1 MGCAGGL
8 GDPGSRV
15 SLRDGSPVVV
25 RGLVGAFHYLSIYL
39 FIAICRP
46 PPGARAGQPCM
57 HASRPGSRI
66 AATHLWSRVKKS
78 KYTSAFRF
86 SRPDATRHDTG
97 PLLTIIPKPQP
108 QHDPSQGGP
117 TDRVDNELL
126 LHSSSDRAAFTA
138 SSNGG
143 MNLPGLLTWPSF
155 AIEPPRNASRPVRE
169 DAR

>member
-1 MGCAGGL
+1 M
-8 GDPGSRV
+8 
-15 SLRDGSPVVV
+15 SPHD
-25 RGLVGAFHYLSIYL
+25 RTHEGRWATLAGLVP
-39 FIAICRP
+39 ICSRSTLVNLTP
-46 PPGARAGQPCM
+46 KYPTLVSTTPDPGARVSEIKVWYTVWPAGPL
-57 HASRPGSRI
+57 
-66 AATHLWSRVKKS
+66 LWSRVKKS

-155 AIEPPRNASRPVRE
+155 AMKPPRNASRPVRE